1 MQLSLAEI
9 LEIVAFAPVYRDGA
23 GEGLNVYYRDGTV
36 RWLARSLK
44 GFVRQLARFFSVN
57 LTDLK
62 KNFGPLLGQVNL
74 FPLALSPLL
83 LFVPLKIR
91 KPRLPGDPAYGY
103 FKLRSLTRIG
113 PLPTPCSVALEG
125 GHTLTLQ
132 QTLRAVRSRLRAARR
147 LEMLLLEQYCRIIG
161 GGSGLFAPAQA
172 LPGAAWQEI
181 PERRGIKA
189 ADDLKEDYAVEL
201 NNLMEKI
208 VEQRLEELLAKD
220 QSGLCRC
227 SQCRLDVTA
236 LALNSLPPRYVVTD
250 RGAAYA
256 KANNL
261 EIQLYVDVVAAVT
274 KALQMVRQ
282 NPRHLAKD

>member
-23 GEGLNVYYRDGTV
+23 GAGLNVYYRNGMV

-44 GFVRQLARFFSVN
+44 GFVQQLARFFSVS

-74 FPLALSPLL
+74 FPLALGPFL

-103 FKLRSLTRIG
+103 FRLRSLLRVEA
-113 PLPTPCSVALEG
+113 LPAPCTVALEG
-125 GHTLTLQ
+125 GHILTLR
-132 QTLRAVRSRLRAARR
+132 QTQRAVRSRLRTARR
-147 LEMLLLEQYCRIIG
+147 LEVLLLEQYCRIMG
-161 GGSGLFAPAQA
+161 GGSGLFVSPQA

-181 PERRGIKA
+181 PQWQGIKA
-189 ADDLKEDYAVEL
+189 ADDLKEGCVVEL
-201 NNLMEKI
+201 NNLMENI
-208 VEQRLEELLAKD
+208 VEQRLEEILAKD

-227 SQCRLDVTA
+227 GQCRLDVTA

-261 EIQLYVDVVAAVT
+261 EMQLFVDVVAAIT
-274 KALQMVRQ
+274 KALQVVRR
-282 NPRHLAKD
+282 NPRHLAEV